1 MLKIQIMH
9 FKRYH
14 IMSAMLV
21 TLLCAACGNV
31 APDSPERLSVPQP
44 NQLEKIYIETKDGGD
59 SVRNMIYG
67 IMQELDFGK
76 GMNYARQIYALGQ
89 KYDDDK
95 TASVGA
101 SYMGMSH
108 TYFRNADS
116 ALIYLTRAV
125 ELAEKRRFD
134 SGLYTAY
141 NGMGFYIMNFH
152 ELDYYRALDWFKK
165 GLDAAKRSGDKVTY
179 SVILA
184 NIAQTY
190 CLKNDSEG
198 LPYALEC
205 YEYGAETGNDYLI
218 FIGAQ
223 AMSLIY
229 LLESDHANALKY
241 VNIAE
246 EAIGKEGDTA
256 FSPYKAI
263 LIYTLHGRILT
274 AMGDYSG
281 AKRYLDS
288 ALSFGSDN
296 MGGNLVLTYLYY
308 GDYYKQSGG
317 YRRALDMYMTGLT
330 LAEELYQNMF
340 YRKISETYQ
349 AMGDYAMAM
358 QYYQEFHALSQK
370 QFDAEKERSLNE
382 MKVQYDIEK
391 KETEIAMSK
400 LQLSQERRKVLIM
413 WAVVLIVMAALVA
426 TFYVF
431 RRRNKLYLDIVKQ
444 SQKAVRAKEQLREM
458 PQQIVTVEGGY
469 SAEENEVGKYANSTL
484 SIKRSAMLIMQLE
497 HVMETE
503 RLYRDNELTVDK
515 LSEKVGSN
523 RSYLSRI
530 INEHFGLNFNS
541 YINKYRIEEAVQIL
555 SDVDNDVPLK
565 VLAFELGFNNLPSFY
580 NSFQK
585 EIGIPPSQ
593 YRKKVIELS
602 K

>member
-1 MLKIQIMH
+1 MR
-9 FKRYH
+9 FKLFH
-14 IMSAMLV
+14 IVSAMLV
-21 TLLCAACGNV
+21 ALLCPACGNV

-44 NQLEKIYIETKDGGD
+44 NQLEKIYLETKDGGD
-59 SVRNMIYG
+59 SLRKMIYG

-76 GMNYARQIYALGQ
+76 GMVYARELYALGQ
-89 KYDDDK
+89 KYNDDK

-101 SYMGMSH
+101 SFLGMSH
-108 TYFRNADS
+108 IYFRNADS
-116 ALIYLTRAV
+116 ALVYLTRAV
-125 ELAEKRRFD
+125 ELGEKTGFD
-134 SGLYTAY
+134 KGLYTAY

-152 ELDYYRALDWFKK
+152 DLDYYKALDWFKK
-165 GLDAAKRSGDKVTY
+165 GLDAAKRSNNMGAY

-205 YEYGAETGNDYLI
+205 YEYGVETDNDYLI

-246 EAIGKEGDTA
+246 KAIGREGDPS

-274 AMGDYSG
+274 AMGDYAG
-281 AKRYLDS
+281 AKRYLDN

-296 MGGNLVLTYLYY
+296 IGGNLVLTYLYY
-308 GDYYKQSGG
+308 GDYYQRQGS
-317 YRRALDMYMTGLT
+317 YRRALDMYMTGLK
-330 LAEELYQNMF
+330 LAEELYQNSF
-340 YRKISETYQ
+340 YQKISETYQ

-400 LQLSQERRKVLIM
+400 LQLLHERRKVLIM
-413 WAVVLIVMAALVA
+413 WAVVLVA
-426 TFYVF
+426 VAGLFAMVYVF
-431 RRRNKLYLDIVKQ
+431 RRRNKLYFDIVKQ
-444 SQKAVRAKEQLREM
+444 SQKAIRAKEQLREM
-458 PQQIVTVEGGY
+458 PRQIVVSKDDYSVE
-469 SAEENEVGKYANSTL
+469 EENGIGKYANSTL
-484 SIKRSAMLIMQLE
+484 SIQRSAELMMHLE
-497 HVMETE
+497 HMMETE
-503 RLYRDNELTVDK
+503 KLYRDNELNVDK
-515 LSEKVGSN
+515 LAEKVGSN

-530 INEHFGLNFNS
+530 INEHFGLNFNN

-565 VLAFELGFNNLPSFY
+565 ALAFELGFNNLTSFY

-593 YRKKVIELS
+593 YRKKVIALN